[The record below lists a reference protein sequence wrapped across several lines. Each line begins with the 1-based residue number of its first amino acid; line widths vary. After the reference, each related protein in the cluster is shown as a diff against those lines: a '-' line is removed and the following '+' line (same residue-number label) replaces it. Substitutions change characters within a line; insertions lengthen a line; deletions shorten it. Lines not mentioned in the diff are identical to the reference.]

1 MNRKRVI
8 SWILIFA
15 MVIGFAPVNIYAS
28 DVPQKQ
34 EVAAENDFDFEA
46 SSGTIKK
53 YKGNAEEVVVPK
65 EINGVAVKHIGTGA
79 IAGKKNL
86 TKIVLPEG
94 IETIADQ
101 AFMANSELKEINF
114 PDSLKTIGHS
124 IFMIDKALEG
134 ELTLGSN
141 LELLDR
147 FTFGDGSR
155 LGSQNVKLN
164 IAPGKTK
171 LTILRGTFGSEQT
184 NVDIPL
190 ERPLLIKVNAF
201 RTEEPVTLD
210 FGTIDVQKGI
220 PKEELLKTLQ
230 EKVPLNLYLTE
241 NDYKSMTEVGKG
253 YELPIDW
260 KVDAVDTNSTD
271 EVTIKNSFTYN
282 DDKLREALSIGPEIK
297 FSSGNLDEFLQ
308 NIKVVGKLNFKE
320 VVAPEEP
327 SEDDSK
333 FVASDFTYDGATIT
347 GFSKNGLKKFET
359 LKEVNLPEKSTDG
372 ETITAIGK
380 SAFRGKGIEKVTI
393 PETVTLIDDVAFN
406 NNNLKEIKLPSKL
419 EKAGMSAFGLNK
431 IAEVTIPGTLKEI
444 PNGMFSTNISTK
456 IVIEDGVETI
466 GTSAFTGC
474 KIDRLE
480 LPASVKSVGRMAFS
494 GGSTPQSGKLKELIL
509 HEGLEVIGKGAFQKN
524 NLTEVKMPSSLKEI
538 GNNAF
543 FGNGQVVQLKTTN
556 KAHLDFNNK
565 KSLKNQEF
573 VLTEEEPTVD
583 EWTQEDFTYG
593 KFDYKNRMEEETFK
607 FGITGFSDK
616 GKAKIANNPDLVIP
630 KEVTIDGEV
639 KQIEGI
645 GKHAFKGIKMNSVTF
660 SEVDKGIGYVIK
672 DSAFEDTGLTKVTL
686 PEGLISIETRVFMND
701 NLTEIYIPSTVW
713 KIGSEAFFGNKI
725 STLDISDDVNMIQI
739 DNHSFERNKLSLV
752 KLPYS
757 IFKFRD
763 YVFKDNPGYEN
774 SGVVRLETR
783 NPEHLKSTT
792 YIVPSNDYHKVV
804 LVTTDVN
811 RSELFKEL
819 QAVKSIVREDYK
831 KDDLAEFDKVL
842 EEAKA
847 IFKDQKSTQEQIDKA
862 FDDLVKA
869 ETKLRKSAPDR
880 SKLRDSIK
888 KAEELIPEMF
898 EKESYNAMK
907 AELDKA
913 KKVLANVDST
923 ADEVKAAQENL
934 DKAMDN
940 LVINKNALYTSEDF
954 TYKGNAITGFS
965 ESGKAKFKVNK
976 DLVLPDTNPDGE
988 DIEVIGKGA
997 FSLEK
1002 DPGVKFG
1009 TDTVSSAN
1017 GMKSLK
1023 LPKHLKRIEES
1034 AFRLNNFKNVDFP
1047 ETLEY
1052 IGIAAFN
1059 GNRLEKVIL
1068 PDSVTVV
1075 EGGAFS
1081 LNQITELRLSPNM
1094 KKVADGTFS
1103 RNIKLKELVIPEG
1116 IEVIGGSAF
1125 QGCPLTSLS
1134 ISSTVKEIKQRAF
1147 TGQQLE
1153 ELTIPGN
1160 VKKIGKQAFAH
1171 NIKWK
1176 RLKKLTLEEGIEEI
1190 GDSAFR
1196 FSLLLE
1202 TNLPK
1207 SLKKLSD
1214 TAFRNAETTDKKPVV
1229 VKLYTKNPDHLKFNN
1244 EKSLVNQKVIL
1255 KPGEIVPIPE
1265 IKAEDIEKEVVKQ
1278 GEKIDVTDNIKNLP
1292 EKATVKDITEPK
1304 IDTNKPGE
1312 YTAKVEVTF
1321 ENGAKR
1327 IVEVPVVVEK
1337 KEEVT
1342 PGEIVPIPE
1351 IKAEDI
1357 EKEVVKQGEK
1367 IDVTDNIKNLPEKA
1381 TVKDITEPKIDT
1393 NKPGEYTAKVEVT
1406 FENGSKRIVEVPVVV
1421 EKKEEV
1427 TPVDPVEPTDPTDP
1441 TIPTDPTTPVEP
1453 TTPTENIKDT
1463 DTLKEIFEK
1472 IPSTRIAGR
1481 NRQLTAVEVSKTLF
1495 EKADTVII
1503 TSSDKMVDSLA
1514 ASPKGIAINAPT
1526 LFVEKDSI
1534 MDEVI
1539 QEIKRLNPSKIIIA
1553 GGEESISDDVA
1564 KQLQQLGIKQQRIAG
1579 ADRFETAVKLGE
1591 EIRRNSSNKTD
1602 VILVNGYNSIDALT
1616 AGSLAAKLNIP
1627 ILLTGSDQLNKTT
1640 EKALKNWNIQNVII
1654 VGGHTQVSETI
1665 ASQLKNDGVN
1675 TSRLAGRTRVETALE
1690 VAKAVNSD
1698 PDKVIFANKDAFADA
1713 LLAPYLSNAEKAPIV
1728 LIDKDEASVSVKQYL
1743 RDNEIKNGIIL
1754 GGEKSIEEYK

>member
-1 MNRKRVI
+1 MNRKRIV

-34 EVAAENDFDFEA
+34 EVTAEKDFDFDA

-53 YKGNAEEVVVPK
+53 YKGTDSDVVIPK
-65 EINGVAVKHIGTGA
+65 KINGKTVTTIGKQA
-79 IAGKKNL
+79 FGKKKL
-86 TKIVLPEG
+86 TSVVIPEG
-94 IETIADQ
+94 VETIGQ
-101 AFMANSELKEINF
+101 GAFMGNLLTSIKLPSTVKKIDSMAFAANAKLKEINF
-114 PDSLKTIGHS
+114 PDSLKTIGDS
-124 IFMIDKALEG
+124 IFMMDKALEG

-147 FTFGDGSR
+147 FTFGTGSDSR

-190 ERPLLIKVNAF
+190 ERPILIKANAF
-201 RTEEPVTLD
+201 RTEEPVTLN
-210 FGTIDVQKGI
+210 FGTIEVQKGI
-220 PKEELLKTLQ
+220 SKEELANTLKQ
-230 EKVPLNLYLTE
+230 KVLLNLLVAE
-241 NDYKSMTEVGKG
+241 NDVKSISVGLGKV

-260 KVDAVDTNSTD
+260 KLDSVDTNSTS
-271 EVTIKNSFTYN
+271 EVTIENSFTYN
-282 DDKLREALSIGPEIK
+282 EEDLKSALDVEEINY
-297 FSSGNLDEFLQ
+297 GTDGLDAVLGR
-308 NIKVVGKLNFKE
+308 IKVVGKISFKGE
-320 VVAPEEP
+320 SEQPEQP
-327 SEDDSK
+327 
-333 FVASDFTYDGATIT
+333 TT
-347 GFSKNGLKKFET
+347 
-359 LKEVNLPEKSTDG
+359 EKWS
-372 ETITAIGK
+372 
-380 SAFRGKGIEKVTI
+380 
-393 PETVTLIDDVAFN
+393 
-406 NNNLKEIKLPSKL
+406 
-419 EKAGMSAFGLNK
+419 
-431 IAEVTIPGTLKEI
+431 
-444 PNGMFSTNISTK
+444 
-456 IVIEDGVETI
+456 
-466 GTSAFTGC
+466 
-474 KIDRLE
+474 
-480 LPASVKSVGRMAFS
+480 
-494 GGSTPQSGKLKELIL
+494 
-509 HEGLEVIGKGAFQKN
+509 
-524 NLTEVKMPSSLKEI
+524 
-538 GNNAF
+538 
-543 FGNGQVVQLKTTN
+543 
-556 KAHLDFNNK
+556 
-565 KSLKNQEF
+565 
-573 VLTEEEPTVD
+573 
-583 EWTQEDFTYG
+583 QEDFTYG
-593 KFDYKNRMEEETFK
+593 EFKYKGRMEEESYR
-607 FGITGFSDK
+607 FGITGFSEK
-616 GKAKIANNPDLVIP
+616 GKAKLAKNPDLVIP

-639 KQIEGI
+639 KQVEGI
-645 GKHAFKGIKMNSVTF
+645 KENSFENLKINSVTF
-660 SEVDKGIGYVIK
+660 PKTDVEFIIK
-672 DSAFEDTGLTKVTL
+672 DSAFQNSGITKVTFE
-686 PEGLISIETRVFMND
+686 EGLKSVESRAFKD
-701 NLTEIYIPSTVW
+701 NKLTEVSIPSTVW
-713 KIGSEAFFGNKI
+713 KTGSESFMNNQI
-725 STLDISDDVNMIQI
+725 SKLEISDDVDSIQI
-739 DNHSFERNKLSLV
+739 DNFSFANNKLQLV

-757 IFKFRD
+757 IFKIRHF
-763 YVFKDNPGYEN
+763 VFQDNTGYEN
-774 SGVVRLETR
+774 SKVVRLETR
-783 NPEHLKSTT
+783 NPEHLQAST
-792 YIVPSNDYHKVV
+792 YIIPESDHHKIV
-804 LVTTDVN
+804 LVTDVD
-811 RSELFKEL
+811 RSELFQEL
-819 QAVKSIVREDYK
+819 QSVKSIVKSDYK
-831 KDDLAEFDKVL
+831 QEQIDEFDKVL
-842 EEAKA
+842 QEAKR
-847 IFKDQKSTQEQIDKA
+847 IFKDEKSTQEQLDKA

-869 ETKLRKSAPDR
+869 EAKLRQSAPDR

-888 KAEELIPEMF
+888 RAEALIPEAF
-898 EKESYNAMK
+898 EKESYDAMK
-907 AELDKA
+907 KELDKA
-913 KKVLANVDST
+913 KEVLAD
-923 ADEVKAAQENL
+923 L
-934 DKAMDN
+934 DKTSDEITAAN
-940 LVINKNALYTSEDF
+940 KSLEEALAKLVIKKDYLYTSEDF
-954 TYKGNAITGFS
+954 TYEGNAITGFS
-965 ESGKAKFKVNK
+965 ESGKAKFKFNK
-976 DLVLPDTNPDGE
+976 DLVLPDKTPEGK
-988 DIEVIGKGA
+988 DIEVIGKSA

-1002 DPGVKFG
+1002 DPGVIFG

-1017 GMKSLK
+1017 GMVSVK
-1023 LPKHLKRIEES
+1023 LPQKLKRIEEN
-1034 AFRLNNFKNVDFP
+1034 AFRLNNFRNVEFP
-1047 ETLEY
+1047 STLEY
-1052 IGIAAFN
+1052 IGGSAFN

-1068 PDSVTVV
+1068 PDSVKNV

-1094 KKVADGTFS
+1094 TKVANGTFA
-1103 RNIKLKELVIPEG
+1103 RNIKLKKLEIPEG
-1116 IEVIGGSAF
+1116 IKVIEGSAF
-1125 QGCPLTSLS
+1125 QGAPLKELT
-1134 ISSTVKEIKQRAF
+1134 IAKTVEEIKGRAF
-1147 TGQQLE
+1147 TGHQLE

-1160 VKKIGKQAFAH
+1160 VKKIGRQAFAH

-1196 FSLLLE
+1196 HSLLLE

-1207 SLKKLSD
+1207 SLKKLSN
-1214 TAFRNAETTDKKPVV
+1214 TAFRDAVTTDKKHVV
-1229 VKLYTKNPDHLKFNN
+1229 VKLYTENYEHMRFNN
-1244 EKSLVNQKVIL
+1244 EKSLVNQKVIF
-1255 KPGEIVPIPE
+1255 KG
-1265 IKAEDIEKEVVKQ
+1265 
-1278 GEKIDVTDNIKNLP
+1278 
-1292 EKATVKDITEPK
+1292 
-1304 IDTNKPGE
+1304 
-1312 YTAKVEVTF
+1312 
-1321 ENGAKR
+1321 
-1327 IVEVPVVVEK
+1327 
-1337 KEEVT
+1337 EVT

-1381 TVKDITEPKIDT
+1381 TVTDVTEPKIDT

-1406 FENGSKRIVEVPVVV
+1406 FANGSKRIVEIPVVV
-1421 EKKEEV
+1421 EKKDEV
-1427 TPVDPVEPTDPTDP
+1427 TPVDPVDPVDPTDPTEP

-1453 TTPTENIKDT
+1453 TTPTEEIKDT

-1534 MDEVI
+1534 MDEVL

-1728 LIDKDEASVSVKQYL
+1728 LIDKDEASVPVKQYL

>member
-1 MNRKRVI
+1 MNRKRII

-34 EVAAENDFDFEA
+34 EVTAESDFEFDE

-53 YKGNAEEVVVPK
+53 YNGTATDVVIPEK
-65 EINGVAVKHIGTGA
+65 INGKSVTTIGKQAFGRK
-79 IAGKKNL
+79 GL
-86 TKIVLPEG
+86 TSVVIPEG
-94 IETIADQ
+94 VETIGQ
-101 AFMANSELKEINF
+101 GAFMGNLLTSIKLPSTVKKIDNMAFAANAKLKEINF
-114 PDSLKTIGHS
+114 PDSLKTIGDS
-124 IFMIDKALEG
+124 IFMMDKALEG

-147 FTFGDGSR
+147 FTFGTGSR

-190 ERPLLIKVNAF
+190 ERPILIKANAF
-201 RTEEPVTLD
+201 RTEEPVTLN
-210 FGTIDVQKGI
+210 FGTIEVKKGI
-220 PKEELLKTLQ
+220 SKEELANTLK
-230 EKVPLNLYLTE
+230 EKVLLNLLVAE
-241 NDYKSMTEVGKG
+241 NDVKSISVGLGKV
-253 YELPIDW
+253 YEFPIDW
-260 KVDAVDTNSTD
+260 KLDSVDTNSTS
-271 EVTIKNSFTYN
+271 EVTIENSFTYN
-282 DDKLREALSIGPEIK
+282 EEDLKSALDVEEINY
-297 FSSGNLDEFLQ
+297 GTDGLDAVLGK
-308 NIKVVGKLNFKE
+308 IKVVGKISFKGE
-320 VVAPEEP
+320 SEQPEQ
-327 SEDDSK
+327 
-333 FVASDFTYDGATIT
+333 
-347 GFSKNGLKKFET
+347 
-359 LKEVNLPEKSTDG
+359 PEQ
-372 ETITAIGK
+372 
-380 SAFRGKGIEKVTI
+380 
-393 PETVTLIDDVAFN
+393 P
-406 NNNLKEIKLPSKL
+406 
-419 EKAGMSAFGLNK
+419 
-431 IAEVTIPGTLKEI
+431 
-444 PNGMFSTNISTK
+444 
-456 IVIEDGVETI
+456 
-466 GTSAFTGC
+466 
-474 KIDRLE
+474 
-480 LPASVKSVGRMAFS
+480 
-494 GGSTPQSGKLKELIL
+494 
-509 HEGLEVIGKGAFQKN
+509 
-524 NLTEVKMPSSLKEI
+524 
-538 GNNAF
+538 
-543 FGNGQVVQLKTTN
+543 TT
-556 KAHLDFNNK
+556 
-565 KSLKNQEF
+565 
-573 VLTEEEPTVD
+573 D

-593 KFDYKNRMEEETFK
+593 QFKYKGRMEEESHR
-607 FGITGFSDK
+607 FGITGFSEK
-616 GKAKIANNPDLVIP
+616 GKAKLAKNPDLVIP

-639 KQIEGI
+639 KQVEGI
-645 GKHAFKGIKMNSVTF
+645 KENSFENLKINSVTF
-660 SEVDKGIGYVIK
+660 PKTDVEFIIK
-672 DSAFEDTGLTKVTL
+672 DSAFQNSGITKVTFE
-686 PEGLISIETRVFMND
+686 EGLKSVESRAFKD
-701 NLTEIYIPSTVW
+701 NKLTEVSIPSTVW
-713 KIGSEAFFGNKI
+713 KTGSESFMNNQI
-725 STLDISDDVNMIQI
+725 SKLEISDDVDSIQI
-739 DNHSFERNKLSLV
+739 DNFSFANNKLQLV

-757 IFKFRD
+757 IFKIRHF
-763 YVFKDNPGYEN
+763 VFQDNTGYEN
-774 SGVVRLETR
+774 SKVVRLETR
-783 NPEHLKSTT
+783 NPEHLQSST
-792 YIVPSNDYHKVV
+792 YIIPESDHHKIV
-804 LVTTDVN
+804 LVTDVD
-811 RSELFKEL
+811 RSELFQEL
-819 QAVKSIVREDYK
+819 QSVKSIVKSDYK
-831 KDDLAEFDKVL
+831 QEQIDEFDKVL
-842 EEAKA
+842 QEAKR
-847 IFKDQKSTQEQIDKA
+847 IFKDEKSTQEQVDKA

-869 ETKLRKSAPDR
+869 EAKLRQSAPDR

-888 KAEELIPEMF
+888 RAEALIPEAF
-898 EKESYNAMK
+898 EKESYDAMK
-907 AELDKA
+907 KELDKA
-913 KKVLANVDST
+913 KEVLAD
-923 ADEVKAAQENL
+923 L
-934 DKAMDN
+934 DKTSDEITAANKSLEEALAN
-940 LVINKNALYTSEDF
+940 LVIKKDYLYTSEDF
-954 TYKGNAITGFS
+954 TYEGNAITGFS
-965 ESGKAKFKVNK
+965 ESGKAKFKFNK
-976 DLVLPDTNPDGE
+976 DLVLPDKNPNGK
-988 DIEVIGKGA
+988 DIEVIGKSA

-1002 DPGVKFG
+1002 DPGVIFG

-1017 GMKSLK
+1017 GMVSVK
-1023 LPKHLKRIEES
+1023 LPQKLKRIEEN
-1034 AFRLNNFKNVDFP
+1034 AFRLNNFRNVEFP
-1047 ETLEY
+1047 STLEY
-1052 IGIAAFN
+1052 IGGSAFN
-1059 GNRLEKVIL
+1059 GNRIEKVIL
-1068 PDSVTVV
+1068 PDSVTDV

-1094 KKVADGTFS
+1094 TKVANGTFA
-1103 RNIKLKELVIPEG
+1103 RNIKLQKLEIPEG
-1116 IEVIGGSAF
+1116 IKVIEGSAF
-1125 QGCPLTSLS
+1125 QGAPLKQLS
-1134 ISSTVKEIKQRAF
+1134 IAKTVEEIKGRAF
-1147 TGQQLE
+1147 TGHQLE

-1160 VKKIGKQAFAH
+1160 VKKIGRQAFAH

-1196 FSLLLE
+1196 HSLLLE

-1207 SLKKLSD
+1207 SLKKLSN
-1214 TAFRNAETTDKKPVV
+1214 TAFRDAVTTDKKHVV
-1229 VKLYTKNPDHLKFNN
+1229 VKLYTENYEHVRFNN
-1244 EKSLVNQKVIL
+1244 EKSLVNQKVIFKGEV
-1255 KPGEIVPIPE
+1255 KPGTIEEIPE

-1292 EKATVKDITEPK
+1292 EKATAKDVTEPK

-1321 ENGAKR
+1321 A
-1327 IVEVPVVVEK
+1327 
-1337 KEEVT
+1337 
-1342 PGEIVPIPE
+1342 
-1351 IKAEDI
+1351 
-1357 EKEVVKQGEK
+1357 
-1367 IDVTDNIKNLPEKA
+1367 
-1381 TVKDITEPKIDT
+1381 
-1393 NKPGEYTAKVEVT
+1393 
-1406 FENGSKRIVEVPVVV
+1406 NGSKRIVEVPVVV
-1421 EKKEEV
+1421 EKKEV
-1427 TPVDPVEPTDPTDP
+1427 TPVDPVDPTDPTEP

-1453 TTPTENIKDT
+1453 ETPQSKDIKDT

-1514 ASPKGIAINAPT
+1514 ASPKGMAINAPT

-1534 MDEVI
+1534 MDEVL

-1564 KQLQQLGIKQQRIAG
+1564 KQLQQLGIIQQRIAG